1 MKSCPCC
8 GKTPNRVVTR
18 TMRAEDNRQGIMI
31 DALICPA
38 CQAIIGVTIGADGVT
53 RAQNAWD
60 AAVATYPQNHPHVWN
75 KAAVPSPGEKPSD
88 HEYVKVEE
96 PVQIILEGIGQ
107 RVERLSVDLEIIKA
121 RVGRTMEEN
130 QAIVW
135 RRYPIAR
142 AAAAAPI
149 RRAPR
154 SCGTCGTRRLT
165 ATWPKDAR
173 RKHWLGR
180 RRRADYDEYTAPPA
194 SA

>member
-8 GKTPNRVVTR
+8 GKTPNCIVTR
-18 TMRAEDNRQGIMI
+18 TMRAEDNMQGIMI

-96 PVQIILEGIGQ
+96 SVQIILEGICQ

-135 RRYPIAR
+135 RRHPIAR
-142 AAAAAPI
+142 SGHCAYPPRTAQLWYVWDEETRSNLAEGCSTEAIAWAEAA
-149 RRAPR
+149 R
-154 SCGTCGTRRLT
+154 GL
-165 ATWPKDAR
+165 
-173 RKHWLGR
+173 
-180 RRRADYDEYTAPPA
+180 
-194 SA
+194 